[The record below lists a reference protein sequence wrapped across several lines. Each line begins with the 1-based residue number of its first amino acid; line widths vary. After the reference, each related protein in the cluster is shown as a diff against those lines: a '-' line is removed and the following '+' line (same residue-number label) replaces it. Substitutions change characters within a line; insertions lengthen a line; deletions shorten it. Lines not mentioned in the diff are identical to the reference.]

1 MKLKVAKKEE
11 PKNEAKPSADKPTT
25 RKKKLRVKGDK
36 ETTTQYGMYTG
47 IVGDKGAQ
55 DNPKESEAIS
65 NMVNYMKNNNPPES
79 DSPSN
84 VYRPKFTHMTVN
96 YDRKK
101 KMANA

>member
-1 MKLKVAKKEE
+1 MKLKLSKGEYPKKGEKPKEE
-11 PKNEAKPSADKPTT
+11 QP
-25 RKKKLRVKGDK
+25 KKKKFRFKDDK
-36 ETTTQYGMYTG
+36 ETKTQYGLYSG

-55 DNPKESEAIS
+55 DNPKESEAVK
-65 NMVNYMKNNNPPES
+65 NMVQYMKNNNPPES

-84 VYRPKFTHMTVN
+84 VYRPKFSHMTVN